1 MVKLVDQI
9 KYQLSRLESLYN
21 LYGEYKEKSKT
32 ARLKK
37 DRERATSSMFS
48 YAEMIER
55 TLVNPPIA
63 EIIVDGGQYQFE
75 DFYKYVDSDL
85 PDYIKKIKERIAE
98 LENPTLEEESPV
110 NNDEEE
116 V

>member
-1 MVKLVDQI
+1 MMKLVDQI

-21 LYGEYKEKSKT
+21 LYSEYKEKSKY

-48 YAEMIER
+48 YAEMIEQ

-63 EIIVDGGQYQFE
+63 EIIVEGGQYQFE

-98 LENPTLEEESPV
+98 LEDAAPEGESSI
-110 NNDEEE
+110 NNDQ
-116 V
+116 